1 MPSSSQP
8 SNVPSAIA
16 GMSAV
21 LCRKKTHEQQM
32 TRAPS
37 IVVQS
42 VTPHGFSSTH
52 CFW

>member
-21 LCRKKTHEQQM
+21 LCRKKTHEQRM
-32 TRAPS
+32 TRA
-37 IVVQS
+37 QS
-42 VTPHGFSSTH
+42 HHRGFEKVTTWFL
-52 CFW
+52 